1 LHSFPLLRR
10 GSRAAGSIFVFDKR
24 HKGGRSE
31 IIEDYRPGFITY
43 AFIVSELPIIERT
56 FDLIKWYIPILNRLP
71 REHKFVLGD
80 RIATNLYD
88 LLDGLILARYA
99 SNKSG
104 LLDGLNTKVD
114 LLRYQSR
121 LLLEFGC
128 IYSERYIYASQLL
141 TEIGKELGGWAK
153 QQRQVKKL

>member
-1 LHSFPLLRR
+1 MAQRENI
-10 GSRAAGSIFVFDKR
+10 ADN
-24 HKGGRSE
+24 GGPM
-31 IIEDYRPGFITY
+31 ILFFTH
-43 AFIVSELPIIERT
+43 ALIVTELPIIERT

-71 REHKFVLGD
+71 KQHKYILGD
-80 RIATNLYD
+80 RIAVNLYD

-99 SNKSG
+99 SNKSAI
-104 LLDGLNTKVD
+104 LDGLNTKVD

>member
-1 LHSFPLLRR
+1 
-10 GSRAAGSIFVFDKR
+10 V
-24 HKGGRSE
+24 
-31 IIEDYRPGFITY
+31 T
-43 AFIVSELPIIERT
+43 ELPIIERT
-56 FDLIKWYIPILNRLP
+56 YDLIKWYIPILNRLP
-71 REHKFVLGD
+71 KDHKFMLGQ

-99 SNKSG
+99 SNKSSI
-104 LLDGLNTKVD
+104 LDQLNSKID

-128 IYSERYIYASQLL
+128 IYNERYIYATKLL
-141 TEIGKELGGWAK
+141 TEIGKELGGWSK

>member
-1 LHSFPLLRR
+1 MAIGENIADNR
-10 GSRAAGSIFVFDKR
+10 GLSILFF
-24 HKGGRSE
+24 
-31 IIEDYRPGFITY
+31 TY
-43 AFIVSELPIIERT
+43 ALIVTELPIIERT

-71 REHKFVLGD
+71 KQHKYLLGD
-80 RIATNLYD
+80 RIAINLYD

-99 SNKSG
+99 NNKSG
-104 LLDGLNTKVD
+104 ILDGLNSKVD

-128 IYSERYIYASQLL
+128 IYTERYIYASQLL
-141 TEIGKELGGWAK
+141 TEIGKELGGWTK